1 MCQFGFSAF
10 FRLLLNLVCKAVI
23 FPLLSK
29 RRIDIDVLSASDFDY
44 IANGF
49 DGALAV
55 VLS

>member
-49 DGALAV
+49 DGALAA